1 MKRKIGDKVRIK
13 SREEIDR
20 YLKENGDFESGWID
34 DMYIYCGMEAIIID
48 FDSDFELEGYI
59 LDIDSDGWAWTNEM
73 FED

>member
-34 DMYIYCGMEAIIID
+34 DMYIYCGM
-48 FDSDFELEGYI
+48 
-59 LDIDSDGWAWTNEM
+59 
-73 FED
+73 